1 MKPSRLII
9 KPTSDGSTTIYD
21 TLLDEHYHSIHG
33 AVQESQHVFIKNG
46 LAEIIEQSKPNK
58 TINILEVG
66 FGTGLNCFLSH
77 SYLKDKKYNVVYT
90 GIEPNR
96 VSNHLLEKLNYYNN
110 ASDKTIFT
118 KLHLTEWGAEEII
131 STHFHLIKH
140 SCNIQLFNTA
150 TKYDLVYFDAFG
162 PRVEEELWKVS
173 VFKKIHELMNY
184 NGILVTYCAKGQ
196 VRRDLIHTGF
206 KVERLEGPPGKREM
220 LRAIKSY

>member
-46 LAEIIEQSKPNK
+46 LAEIIERSKPCK
-58 TINILEVG
+58 AINILEVG

-77 SYLKDKKYNVVYT
+77 TYLKDKKYNVIYT

-96 VSNHLLEKLNYYNN
+96 VSDHLLEKLNYYNN

-118 KLHLTEWGAEEII
+118 KLHLAEWGAEEII
-131 STHFHLIKH
+131 SNHFHLIKH
-140 SCNIQLFNTA
+140 SCNIQLFNTT

-162 PRVEEELWKVS
+162 PRVEKELWKVS
-173 VFKKIHELMNY
+173 VFNKIHELMNY
-184 NGILVTYCAKGQ
+184 NSILVTYCAKGQ
-196 VRRDLIHTGF
+196 VRRDLINTGF
-206 KVERLEGPPGKREM
+206 KVERLAGPPGKREM

>member
-46 LAEIIEQSKPNK
+46 LAHIIERSEPNK
-58 TINILEVG
+58 SINILEVG
-66 FGTGLNCFLSH
+66 FGTGLNCLLSH
-77 SYLKDKKYNVVYT
+77 TYLKDKKYNVTYT

-96 VSNHLLEKLNYYNN
+96 VSNHLLEKLNYSNN
-110 ASDKTIFT
+110 TSDKTIFT
-118 KLHLTEWGAEEII
+118 KLHLTEWGNEKII
-131 STHFHLIKH
+131 SSHFHLIKH
-140 SCNIQLFNTA
+140 SCNIQHFNTT

-162 PRVEEELWKVS
+162 PRVEKELWKVT

-196 VRRDLIHTGF
+196 VRRDLIDTGF